1 MFGAQQRDSLMGAEF
16 GRDRERE
23 QEREQERERER
34 ESKRERQ
41 STQRVIKAWI
51 ADELGQTPL
60 GTGARHPVVYSNQ
73 RALDWRQRL
82 ECTHT
87 WITCG
92 CESKR
97 ENRENREKK
106 GKGRG
111 RVRAQSTDWSA

>member
-23 QEREQERERER
+23 QEREQEREAVDTTSDQGMDSRR
-34 ESKRERQ
+34 
-41 STQRVIKAWI
+41 
-51 ADELGQTPL
+51 DELGQTPL
-60 GTGARHPVVYSNQ
+60 GTGARHPVVYPNQ

-82 ECTHT
+82 ERTHT
-87 WITCG
+87 WITCV

-97 ENRENREKK
+97 ENRENRENREKT

>member
-1 MFGAQQRDSLMGAEF
+1 MGAEF

-23 QEREQERERER
+23 QERESKRESKRERER
-34 ESKRERQ
+34 ESKRERL

-51 ADELGQTPL
+51 ADELGQAPL

-87 WITCG
+87 WITSG
-92 CESKR
+92 CESKRENR

>member
-1 MFGAQQRDSLMGAEF
+1 MGAEF

-23 QEREQERERER
+23 SKRESKRERER

-97 ENRENREKK
+97 ENRENRENREKK

>member
-1 MFGAQQRDSLMGAEF
+1 MDSLVCAEF

-23 QEREQERERER
+23 REQERERESKR
-34 ESKRERQ
+34 ESKRERERQ

-51 ADELGQTPL
+51 ADELGHTSL

-92 CESKR
+92 
-97 ENRENREKK
+97 
-106 GKGRG
+106 
-111 RVRAQSTDWSA
+111 

>member
-1 MFGAQQRDSLMGAEF
+1 LGKT
-16 GRDRERE
+16 
-23 QEREQERERER
+23 ER
-34 ESKRERQ
+34 ESKREIKRESKREIKRERQ

-51 ADELGQTPL
+51 VDELGQAPL
-60 GTGARHPVVYSNQ
+60 GTGARHPVVYPNQ

-82 ECTHT
+82 KCAHA

-106 GKGRG
+106 GTGRG
-111 RVRAQSTDWSA
+111 RVRAQSTDWVA

>member
-1 MFGAQQRDSLMGAEF
+1 LGETERKSKRESKRDSK
-16 GRDRERE
+16 
-23 QEREQERERER
+23 
-34 ESKRERQ
+34 SKRERQ

-60 GTGARHPVVYSNQ
+60 GTGARHPVVYPNQ

-82 ECTHT
+82 KCAQA

-97 ENRENREKK
+97 ENRENREKT